1 MIYFVRYDD
10 DARPI
15 ETASAE
21 SGEAAER
28 LKARG
33 FALTGHAAWR
43 AARAE
48 LDVETMERMG
58 WKPQARTV
66 GEPLLK
72 TTWMV

>member
-21 SGEAAER
+21 SEGACER
-28 LKARG
+28 LTARG
-33 FALTGHAAWR
+33 FALTDHAAWR
-43 AARAE
+43 VARAE
-48 LDVETMERMG
+48 LDVETIERVG
-58 WKPQARTV
+58 GKPQARTM